1 MGKSKYDEAISTS
14 TSQSSKHL
22 EKLEKKLKKA
32 EEKMKK
38 AEEKMRIAK
47 EEYEKAQAQTLAQR
61 QAQEKSS
68 TKNEKKE
75 KKDKKRKRDTDEVE
89 QEQEPQAEQQS
100 VEVEQVDE
108 TSKIVEQQQDGD
120 GERIEKKSKREKKDN
135 KDKKKKTKLEKA
147 LEAEATAENNSSDH
161 AKIGEEEGGAKG
173 IFEDGSLSDQA
184 KKNIYYAH
192 LYSIS
197 RQPGVEGELE
207 GVNWKFS
214 KAKQNWLIRNI
225 FSADE
230 IPDKYVELVLNYLK
244 TIQGLS
250 KTNVIESANKIIN
263 PPAAPPADANPDEV
277 GVEGE
282 GQVKENEETT
292 QEQEKEQ
299 KDTEQAEQ
307 VVLPLPDTEKAQSEQ
322 IKENLQ
328 KERAKRLL
336 SIMQ

>member
-14 TSQSSKHL
+14 TSQSSKDL

-108 TSKIVEQQQDGD
+108 TSKIVELQQDGD
-120 GERIEKKSKREKKDN
+120 GERIEKKSKREKKDK

-147 LEAEATAENNSSDH
+147 LEAEATAEKNSSDH
-161 AKIGEEEGGAKG
+161 AKI
-173 IFEDGSLSDQA
+173 D
-184 KKNIYYAH
+184 IYYAH

-263 PPAAPPADANPDEV
+263 PPAAPPADANPAEV

-282 GQVKENEETT
+282 GQVKENQETT

>member
-14 TSQSSKHL
+14 TSQSSKDL

-108 TSKIVEQQQDGD
+108 TSKIVELQQDGD
-120 GERIEKKSKREKKDN
+120 GERIEKKSKREKKDK

-147 LEAEATAENNSSDH
+147 LEAEATAEKNSSDH
-161 AKIGEEEGGAKG
+161 AKI
-173 IFEDGSLSDQA
+173 A

-263 PPAAPPADANPDEV
+263 PPAAPPADANPAEV

-282 GQVKENEETT
+282 GQVKENQETT